1 MSEQIQ
7 TRRRKLP
14 VGAKLLF
21 ASGALQEAAV
31 TAGGIVTIIFYNQ
44 VLGVS
49 PALAGTAFL
58 IASIVDAISDP
69 LIGSISDRFRSAWG
83 RRLPFMF
90 ASALPIA
97 VSFYFLYQPV
107 EGLSETGYFI
117 WLVTFLILLR
127 LSQTFYLIPHD
138 ALGAELTDDYE
149 ERSLIFGYNS
159 VAVSLLSILTASVV
173 SLVILPTTPGVDHGF
188 LNEAGYFVLA
198 ATGSITIFFSVM
210 LCSLGMIH
218 QLPYLHDQHYQLDL
232 NKVLS
237 FRAYLVQ
244 FVALFRNISYL
255 ATCISL
261 LILYVGLGII
271 AVVATYAYIYVY
283 ELSAEAI
290 TWASIAKTPGVFI
303 ALPLLV
309 FLSKRMEK
317 KSIIIISTVIM
328 SLMIALPH
336 NLRLLDL
343 FPANDSTFI
352 LVGLFVPLFLGYMLF
367 PVSAIVLDS
376 QLADI
381 ADQHE
386 LNTGY
391 RSEGIIFSARSFG
404 IKSTTGIGGFIAGFG
419 LEHIGFPENAE
430 VGALM
435 QETITGLLVLNGP
448 VYMCIYLI
456 AAGCMAFY
464 QLDRNS
470 HNQLLRELESRRGDR
485 EEIYA
490 SPGQRDSWVDRWNPF
505 KKGS

>member
-1 MSEQIQ
+1 
-7 TRRRKLP
+7 
-14 VGAKLLF
+14 
-21 ASGALQEAAV
+21 
-31 TAGGIVTIIFYNQ
+31 
-44 VLGVS
+44 
-49 PALAGTAFL
+49 
-58 IASIVDAISDP
+58 
-69 LIGSISDRFRSAWG
+69 
-83 RRLPFMF
+83 MF

-198 ATGSITIFFSVM
+198 ATGSITIFFSVV

-218 QLPYLHDQHYQLDL
+218 QLPYLHDQHYQFDL
-232 NKVLS
+232 NKVPS

-244 FVALFRNISYL
+244 FAALFRNISYL

-317 KSIIIISTVIM
+317 KSIIISTVIM

-343 FPANDSTFI
+343 FPANDSAFI

-386 LNTGY
+386 LKTGY
-391 RSEGIIFSARSFG
+391 RSEGVIFSARSFG

-419 LEHIGFPENAE
+419 LEYIGFPENAE

-470 HNQLLRELESRRGDR
+470 HNQILKELESIRGGR

-490 SPGQRDSWVDRWNPF
+490 SRGERTDSWSDRWNPF
-505 KKGS
+505 KKGNK